1 MLENVHSW
9 PLEHWLI
16 ELCTKCSL
24 ECPRCLRQE
33 QGTPV
38 KNKDL
43 ELSWFE
49 SNFTG
54 KLLTDLRKITF
65 SGVRGDP
72 IYAKHLLEVMTWF
85 RKHNDKVGFTIITNG
100 SYKTKKW
107 WNQLG
112 DILNEK
118 DNIHF
123 SIDGWDQASNSLYRI
138 NCDWDSII
146 LGINTLK
153 DTKAYKTQASI
164 VFKFNEHKI
173 DYLKSRARE
182 LGFDE
187 FQLTLSAKFNKV
199 FSDYPENDP
208 LQPDDQYIASKKRH
222 DRIHYKLSNKYMY
235 TPLNDIYYDKYKNFN
250 TENTILPICMIG
262 NKGLYIN
269 ASGDFYPCCWTEH
282 EYNSELPQGKNI
294 FNYLAKTQKPKLLGD
309 RLNDPMWGKV
319 FSMMSK
325 PKPDKTFTMC
335 MAKCSKANW
344 SQDHATQF

>member
-1 MLENVHSW
+1 MINNVNGW

-33 QGTPV
+33 QSSPV

-43 ELSWFE
+43 PLSWFKN
-49 SNFTG
+49 NFRG
-54 KLLTDLRKITF
+54 KLLSDVRKITF

-85 RKHNDKVGFTIITNG
+85 RKHNSEVGFTIITNG
-100 SYKTKKW
+100 SYKTEKW
-107 WNQLG
+107 WQQLR

-123 SIDGWDQASNSLYRI
+123 SIDGWDQASNSLYRV

-146 LGINTLK
+146 LGIKTLK
-153 DTKAYKTQASI
+153 DTPAYKTQATI
-164 VFKFNEHKI
+164 VFKFNQDKI
-173 DYLKSRARE
+173 DYLRDRAKE

-187 FQLTLSAKFNKV
+187 FQLTLSAKFNKI
-199 FSDYPENDP
+199 FSDYPANDP
-208 LQPDDQYIASKKRH
+208 LQPKDEYIASRKRH
-222 DRIHYKLSNKYMY
+222 DRIYYRLSNKHMY
-235 TPLNDIYYDKYKNFN
+235 TPNSSVYLKKYEKFD
-250 TENTILPICMIG
+250 TSHMILPICKIG

-269 ASGDFYPCCWTEH
+269 ASGDFYPCCWREH
-282 EYNSELPQGKNI
+282 EYKSELPQGKNI
-294 FNYLAKTQKPKLLGD
+294 FNYLPNIQKDKLLGD

-319 FSMMSK
+319 FTMMSK

-335 MAKCSKANW
+335 MAKCSKENW
-344 SQDHATQF
+344 SQEHATQF